1 MLNGR
6 KVDCRLRNPYN
17 QGADLTNLTFI
28 KAENSQNSYF
38 FSFTLYV
45 YNKLYGLSLSK
56 TILLKMAV
64 ILCILGTQRVKNEKK
79 SHNFICT

>member
-6 KVDCRLRNPYN
+6 KVDRGVRNPHN
-17 QGADLTNLTFI
+17 QGEDLTNLTFI

-38 FSFTLYV
+38 FSFTLYI

>member
-6 KVDCRLRNPYN
+6 KVDRGVRNPHN
-17 QGADLTNLTFI
+17 QGEDLTNLTFI
-28 KAENSQNSYF
+28 KPENSQISF
-38 FSFTLYV
+38 FSFTLYI

>member
-6 KVDCRLRNPYN
+6 KVDRGVRNPHN
-17 QGADLTNLTFI
+17 QGEDLTNLTFI
-28 KAENSQNSYF
+28 KPENSQNPYF
-38 FSFTLYV
+38 FRLPYI